1 MNYSVSKNRDGIFWS
16 LIFRDRRN
24 RDGKFPS
31 LFPSLFSIRDGIPS
45 LFSVSIL
52 QFSCSVNNAWILL
65 MVHVLVID
73 YSFLLKL
80 SVKSSYFLSFFLL
93 L

>member
-16 LIFRDRRN
+16 LIFRDRQN

-52 QFSCSVNNAWILL
+52 QFSCSNINEILFYL
-65 MVHVLVID
+65 FSII
-73 YSFLLKL
+73 SNII
-80 SVKSSYFLSFFLL
+80 
-93 L
+93 

>member
-1 MNYSVSKNRDGIFWS
+1 MNYSVSKNRDGTFWS

-24 RDGKFPS
+24 RDEKFSS

-52 QFSCSVNNAWILL
+52 QFSCSDRIERLEKGE
-65 MVHVLVID
+65 
-73 YSFLLKL
+73 YSFPYIN
-80 SVKSSYFLSFFLL
+80 SVKIE
-93 L
+93 